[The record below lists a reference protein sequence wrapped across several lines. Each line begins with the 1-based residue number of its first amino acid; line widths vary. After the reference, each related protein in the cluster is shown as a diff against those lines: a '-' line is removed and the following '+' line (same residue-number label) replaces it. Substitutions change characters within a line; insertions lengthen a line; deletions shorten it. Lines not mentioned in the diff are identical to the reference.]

1 MQRGAKEA
9 RRPFTLQEVLMP
21 GTQPID
27 SDVLTGFRLGDERA
41 LEQVFRARFE
51 PLTEQA
57 SAALGEDGAAAPKVV
72 EGAFVR
78 VWGERGTIDTPEA
91 LEAFLFDAVKSG
103 AARERSRRA
112 AAHRFGGGAN
122 GHHVTTHATAAAV
135 TLDDAWQH
143 VSNVIHA
150 SAVGTHS
157 AKVQD
162 ALHDQL
168 RHDAATHV
176 AALAKRPAWQLP
188 TAIAVVLAAV
198 IFGAMRWMDRASA
211 DTAVTQA
218 LSSPDGRNVS
228 TLAAQTGRT
237 TLNDG
242 SKVTLGADT
251 RLRIPPNFGPTM
263 RAVRLDGSAA
273 IEAVPAT
280 DPKHPL
286 IVRSG
291 DASIAATSAAV
302 FDVRGYA
309 ADQAASVRVRSG
321 SVEVKS
327 VSSGASQTLS
337 AGQAVAVSANGQ
349 LAPLSGPALAE
360 AFGWADQ
367 KFVVNNKP
375 LSAVLPLLV
384 RWYGMEMKL
393 ADPSLGARP
402 VTMTAPLE
410 SSRTAIAELEKA
422 ANVQFG
428 YEGKTMM
435 LSAKP

>member
-1 MQRGAKEA
+1 
-9 RRPFTLQEVLMP
+9 MP

-27 SDVLTGFRLGDERA
+27 RDVLTGFRLGDEAA
-41 LEQVFRARFE
+41 LERVFRARFE
-51 PLTEQA
+51 PLTQQA
-57 SAALGEDGAAAPKVV
+57 SQALGEDGAAAPKVV

-91 LEAFLFDAVKSG
+91 LEAFLFDAVKTG

-122 GHHVTTHATAAAV
+122 GHHVTTHSTAAAV
-135 TLDDAWQH
+135 TMDDAWQH
-143 VSNVIHA
+143 VSSVIHA
-150 SAVGTHS
+150 STSGAHS
-157 AKVQD
+157 PKVQD

-251 RLRIPPNFGPTM
+251 RVRIPPNFGPTM
-263 RAVRLDGSAA
+263 RAVRVDGSASVQ
-273 IEAVPAT
+273 AVPAT
-280 DPKHPL
+280 DPKHPF

-291 DASIAATSAAV
+291 DASIAASSAAA

-309 ADQAASVRVRSG
+309 ADQAAAVRVRSG

-327 VSSGASQTLS
+327 LSSGASQTLA
-337 AGQAVAVSANGQ
+337 AGQAASVSPTGQVAA
-349 LAPLSGPALAE
+349 LSGPALDE

-384 RWYGMEMKL
+384 RWYGMEIKL

-428 YEGKTMM
+428 YEGKTMV